1 MPPENPLPRLREI
14 RDAQRLALELLKERD
29 ELIKQAVAMKIPE
42 RQVAVAA
49 GLSQPR
55 IHQIAISD

>member
-1 MPPENPLPRLREI
+1 MPPENPLPRLRKI
-14 RDAQRLALELLKERD
+14 RDQQKAALDLTLERD
-29 ELIKQAVAMKIPE
+29 RLIKQAVAMEIPE

-49 GLSQPR
+49 GLTQPR